1 MMSQGFKKVFL
12 FEKKRFT
19 LNRILII
26 ALFSVIVIGFVYIY
40 GYFTLQQTPPISD
53 TPDHLLID
61 SYQKRVDYINDTL
74 KQNPSVTIRQDL
86 EHEKAKLMFYI
97 NTSTTQQ
104 DYISMSSL
112 TEKTALYHGTT
123 LMFRYFNAYIVFLI
137 VLAIIIGIF
146 SFGHDITRKSIKN
159 MLNPISRMDIL
170 KGKVVYQFFLI
181 FSVWI
186 FFFLISSF
194 FGLFSI
200 DAKILVNNG
209 DSWYSINAYFSFIL
223 QNIGVILLFSIIM
236 LFIDYF
242 IILFRNTFSGVSIL
256 VYGFILLLFS
266 LIILQKQFDITNSPL
281 VADRYL
287 IFLNIFEIFKYFSLN
302 SVIFICLYLLIL
314 VSLIFGL
321 IRRMKKF
328 CC

>member
-1 MMSQGFKKVFL
+1 
-12 FEKKRFT
+12 
-19 LNRILII
+19 
-26 ALFSVIVIGFVYIY
+26 
-40 GYFTLQQTPPISD
+40 
-53 TPDHLLID
+53 
-61 SYQKRVDYINDTL
+61 
-74 KQNPSVTIRQDL
+74 
-86 EHEKAKLMFYI
+86 
-97 NTSTTQQ
+97 
-104 DYISMSSL
+104 
-112 TEKTALYHGTT
+112 
-123 LMFRYFNAYIVFLI
+123 
-137 VLAIIIGIF
+137 
-146 SFGHDITRKSIKN
+146 
-159 MLNPISRMDIL
+159 MDIL
-170 KGKVVYQFFLI
+170 KGKVVFQFSLI
-181 FSVWI
+181 FSVQI

-200 DAKILVNNG
+200 DAKRLVNNG
-209 DSWYSINAYFSFIL
+209 DSWHSINTYFSFIL
-223 QNIGVILLFSIIM
+223 QNIGIILLFSIIM

-328 CC
+328 CCQGVL

>member
-1 MMSQGFKKVFL
+1 M
-12 FEKKRFT
+12 
-19 LNRILII
+19 
-26 ALFSVIVIGFVYIY
+26 IV
-40 GYFTLQQTPPISD
+40 YF
-53 TPDHLLID
+53 
-61 SYQKRVDYINDTL
+61 
-74 KQNPSVTIRQDL
+74 
-86 EHEKAKLMFYI
+86 FYI
-97 NTSTTQQ
+97 LVSVAYTN
-104 DYISMSSL
+104 
-112 TEKTALYHGTT
+112 LY
-123 LMFRYFNAYIVFLI
+123 LILYCMIYSYNKYIVLG
-137 VLAIIIGIF
+137 IIIGIF

-159 MLNPISRMDIL
+159 MLNPLNRMDIL
-170 KGKVVYQFFLI
+170 KGKVVFQFSLI

-200 DAKILVNNG
+200 DAKILVNKG
-209 DSWYSINAYFSFIL
+209 DSWHSINAYFSFIL
-223 QNIGVILLFSIIM
+223 QNIGIILLFSIIM

-266 LIILQKQFDITNSPL
+266 LIIFQKQFDITNSPL